1 MKKMI
6 IIVCVLGALS
16 LLIQFFTQA
25 LIKHHDVKYSI
36 ISGDNSYMINE
47 NFNVIDDEHVY
58 SFRVSSAND
67 KKVYSFD
74 FTHNYNK
81 QDSVIKSIKLY
92 EYDNLSCLFPIYK
105 KGYSSDLVCNYDG
118 VQVSNSYLKQ
128 INDEN
133 FSKIVSKL
141 KKQGYTSKTWNEETK
156 PEDFNTYKIYKKNI
170 PDDIVFTMWFYEGFY
185 LIQKGEIEEKL
196 YLDGD
201 RYENDRSYLIDK
213 YFVSFN
219 TDYIGDKYVD
229 YYIFNIVDGGKRH
242 LDVDS
247 NYQISKNI
255 YFNGI
260 YKNKLYFTD
269 LDNKVQYSLEPAYE
283 ILKEVGN
290 TKDGFKTVAAAGKKL
305 KTIKANEFLEE
316 KVYFDENISNSE
328 LEKLYG
334 AKEIKKE
341 GDFCYFFSENGNFY
355 KVDLNYLEDPIL
367 LFNFESV
374 SEWKVKNGNI
384 MIVSDDML
392 YFYNDEVGLLPILQN
407 SELKYNYKNIC
418 DFAEK

>member
-16 LLIQFFTQA
+16 LLIQFFVQA
-25 LIKHHDVKYSI
+25 LIKHHNVTYSI
-36 ISGDNSYMINE
+36 ISGDNSYMIDE
-47 NFNVIDDEHVY
+47 SFNVVDHEHVY
-58 SFRVSSAND
+58 SFRVSDSNNE
-67 KKVYSFD
+67 VYSFD
-74 FTHNYNK
+74 FIHDYNK

-105 KGYSSDLVCNYDG
+105 NDYSSDLVCNYDG
-118 VQVSNSYLKQ
+118 MQVSNSYLKQ

-133 FSKIVSKL
+133 FRKIVSKL
-141 KKQGYTSKTWNEETK
+141 KKKGYNSKTWSEETK

-229 YYIFNIVDGGKRH
+229 YYIFNVVDGGKRH

-247 NYQISKNI
+247 NYQISKNL
-255 YFNGI
+255 YFNGS

-290 TKDGFKTVAAAGKKL
+290 AKDGFKKVRGGSL
-305 KTIKANEFLEE
+305 KTVKASEFLEK
-316 KVYFDENISNSE
+316 KVYFDEKKSYPKLEE
-328 LEKLYG
+328 LYD
-334 AKEIKKE
+334 AKDVKKE
-341 GDFCYFFSENGNFY
+341 GNFYYFFSNNGNFY
-355 KVDLNYLEDPIL
+355 KVDLNYLDDPIL

-392 YFYNDEVGLLPILQN
+392 YFYNDKVGLLPILQN
-407 SELKYNYKNIC
+407 SELNYNYKNIC